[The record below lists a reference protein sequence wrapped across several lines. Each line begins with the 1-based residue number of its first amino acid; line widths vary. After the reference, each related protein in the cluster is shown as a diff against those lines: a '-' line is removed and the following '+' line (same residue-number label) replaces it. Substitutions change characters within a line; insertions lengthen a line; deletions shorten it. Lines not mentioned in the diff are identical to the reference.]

1 LIVFLRPGIKN
12 LRHAFESFREW
23 VCIRASSP
31 HEIEKRIDAERTRAF
46 RAVFE
51 SRKLKS
57 VLVIFP
63 LGSTLA
69 GRSRRFQNRKL
80 GQWGKKF
87 SEERPLLL
95 PEVRIN
101 RKDVVDIKKD
111 EVLWPAKRF
120 D

>member
-1 LIVFLRPGIKN
+1 M
-12 LRHAFESFREW
+12 
-23 VCIRASSP
+23 
-31 HEIEKRIDAERTRAF
+31 
-46 RAVFE
+46 
-51 SRKLKS
+51 
-57 VLVIFP
+57 
-63 LGSTLA
+63 A
-69 GRSRRFQNRKL
+69 GRSRRFQNRML

-111 EVLWPAKRF
+111 EVLWPARRF